1 MVIFIV
7 TIISNVKVMV
17 IKIVTLVNSHIKSWR
32 NWKKKLQRTSKIK
45 TFINKYDWKGI
56 NYPSRRDNWKKFED
70 NNPTNALNVLY
81 KYV

>member
-32 NWKKKLQRTSKIK
+32 NWEKKLQRTSKIK